1 MTGCVLRMLK
11 EVGMDLTAG
20 ARAGAHCERR
30 VGTLKRDELKRV
42 VSNMLEREFFR
53 AGFSTGLKGVEW
65 P

>member
-11 EVGMDLTAG
+11 EIGTDVTAG

-42 VSNMLEREFFR
+42 VSKHAR
-53 AGFSTGLKGVEW
+53 K
-65 P
+65 